1 MAKASKKDLKQFI
14 NENGFFLHSESV
26 TTLEREEAEQLTD
39 AFRTRVKL
47 PNSPNVQVYRG
58 KLSQSFPKGEKS
70 RNGYKYEHTGVMLD
84 NYKDKPIVLL
94 QHDSEMPVGY
104 VLNIAVTASDGIDI
118 TYFVDFST
126 QAAKKYEHEIKN
138 GYIGMLSTGA
148 ISHEWVL
155 EDNKTGER
163 LSPQEARARGWDIW
177 DDAAF
182 TRVVT
187 KWELVESS
195 VVTIGSNPKALTS
208 QNSLKHFFTNQLMK
222 LTDQTAETP
231 TEAQEAPEAVVP
243 APEAGTAPEEP
254 ETPVEGE
261 GEENQDATPPAP
273 DATGETETPDDA
285 PGANPEGEAP
295 EAATTPEEAPV
306 AAEAKEDAFPQWAKD
321 VFVSFANALATQEQ
335 EIRALKRKLDST
347 PVDKSLKV
355 TNQLAEAAK
364 PTKSSALVD
373 MLKGFGV
380 VRD

>member
-14 NENGFFLHSESV
+14 NDNGFFLHSESV

-58 KLSQSFPKGEKS
+58 KLSQNFPKGERS
-70 RNGYKYEHTGVMLD
+70 RNGYKYDHLGVMLD
-84 NYKDKPIVLL
+84 HYKDKPIVLL

-104 VLNIAVTASDGIDI
+104 VLNIAVTADDGIDI

-155 EDNKTGER
+155 EDNKTGQR
-163 LSPQEARARGWDIW
+163 LSPQEARAKGWDIW
-177 DDAAF
+177 DEENY

-208 QNSLKHFFTNQLMK
+208 QNSLKHFFTKELMK
-222 LTDQTAETP
+222 LDDQTAETP
-231 TEAQEAPEAVVP
+231 VETPA
-243 APEAGTAPEEP
+243 APEAGTPAPKAGDAPATP
-254 ETPVEGE
+254 EAPPEGN
-261 GEENQDATPPAP
+261 GEETTDTTPAP
-273 DATGETETPDDA
+273 AEDEAETDTPDDA

-295 EAATTPEEAPV
+295 EAATTPEEAPE
-306 AAEAKEDAFPQWAKD
+306 AAEVQGDAFPQWAKD

-364 PTKSSALVD
+364 PAKSSALID